1 MHGLETLLKILIP
14 AICRIFAIFR
24 NEQETGGSVTEWSGC
39 GTRNPVV
46 PGLTPTLATCWFC
59 SRLS

>member
-1 MHGLETLLKILIP
+1 MKILIA
-14 AICRIFAIFR
+14 AIRRIFAIFR
-24 NEQETGGSVTEWSGC
+24 NEQETGGRVAEWSGC

-46 PGLTPTLATCWFC
+46 LGLIPTLATYWFC